1 MGRLIVFLLFAGLFV
16 NAQSKKE
23 LKENKIKQITTYNY
37 ITKLGKTYKVKDKY
51 RVFNVKGY
59 LVKEVEYNKEGKLK
73 FIKKYYY
80 NSDND
85 KIKEELF
92 DNAKKLEKTTLYSY
106 KEGLKVSKKVFN
118 GKGVLVSKKE
128 FEYLHFD

>member
-23 LKENKIKQITTYNY
+23 LKENNIKQITTYNY